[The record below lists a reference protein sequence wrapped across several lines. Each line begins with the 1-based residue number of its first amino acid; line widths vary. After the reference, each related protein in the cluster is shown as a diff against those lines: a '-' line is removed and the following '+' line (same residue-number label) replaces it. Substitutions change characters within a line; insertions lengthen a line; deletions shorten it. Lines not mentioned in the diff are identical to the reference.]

1 MKIMNE
7 IVMYMLAG
15 ACVVFLSVML
25 YSCDDKLD
33 VRQDYDFSL
42 SSWHLPSDI
51 RVGEEVEIRLTLTR
65 ESDYLPA
72 EYYIGYIQ
80 MEGKGEVFDGEGNR
94 LVNREIHPLRDIP
107 GLNRDIPKKQ
117 VFTLW
122 YKSLSDKSAEIK
134 FVVEDNF
141 GTHREMDVSF
151 DVETDA
157 QE

>member
-1 MKIMNE
+1 MNE

-15 ACVVFLSVML
+15 ACVVFISAVL

-42 SSWHLPSDI
+42 STWHLPSDI

-65 ESDYLPA
+65 EGDYLPA

-80 MEGKGEVFDGEGNR
+80 MEGKGEVFDSEGNS
-94 LVNREIHPLRDIP
+94 LVTREIYPLKDIP
-107 GLNRDIPKKQ
+107 GLNRDNPKRQ

-122 YKSLSDKSAEIK
+122 YELY
-134 FVVEDNF
+134 
-141 GTHREMDVSF
+141 
-151 DVETDA
+151 
-157 QE
+157 

>member
-1 MKIMNE
+1 MTE
-7 IVMYMLAG
+7 IAMILLAG
-15 ACVVFLSVML
+15 LCIVGMTSLF

-51 RVGEEVEIRLTLTR
+51 RVGEEVEIRFTLAR
-65 ESDYLPA
+65 EGDYLPA

-94 LVNREIHPLRDIP
+94 LVNREIHPLKDIP
-107 GLNRDIPKKQ
+107 DLNRDNPKKQ

-122 YKSLSDKSAEIK
+122 YKSLSDKPAELK

-141 GTHREMDVSF
+141 GQHREMTVSF
-151 DVETDA
+151 DVETSS
-157 QE
+157 ESLI